1 MQRLEIL
8 DLQEMGSREGPHTG
22 RGGGG
27 GGVPFSYLTQSLIL
41 FYFFAS
47 GSGVGWRGVESVGAG
62 VPLVDLVLE
71 DVEVVRGCYS
81 DDVFMGVP
89 RRVEDFLAE
98 V

>member
-1 MQRLEIL
+1 M
-8 DLQEMGSREGPHTG
+8 DKG
-22 RGGGG
+22 
-27 GGVPFSYLTQSLIL
+27 LTQGGPRPFFFSDSIIIYFL
-41 FYFFAS
+41 FFCI
-47 GSGVGWRGVESVGAG
+47 GVGGEGVESVGAG

>member
-1 MQRLEIL
+1 M
-8 DLQEMGSREGPHTG
+8 
-22 RGGGG
+22 
-27 GGVPFSYLTQSLIL
+27 
-41 FYFFAS
+41 
-47 GSGVGWRGVESVGAG
+47 ESVGAG